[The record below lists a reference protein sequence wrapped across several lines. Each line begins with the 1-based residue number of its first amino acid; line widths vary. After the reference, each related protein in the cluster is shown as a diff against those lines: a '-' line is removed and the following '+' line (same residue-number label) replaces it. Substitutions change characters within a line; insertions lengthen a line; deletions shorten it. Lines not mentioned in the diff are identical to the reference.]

1 MLVIFPRNFEAQ
13 GCQLAPL
20 PSSRAGGKVGDVLIW
35 LHFLSTDTL
44 IQTHVHTDTCIHEYI
59 REYAHTHIHAYI
71 QHTYKNKHINIH
83 THIYKRNNRLY
94 TITYT
99 RAHEHTHVHGLKH
112 THTHT
117 YLNPNTSLA
126 LQSRLFLLT
135 CYINFHSFTPPLV
148 FISTQGPL
156 FPRCHPRHSSSKMT
170 PPSPH

>member
-83 THIYKRNNRLY
+83 TH
-94 TITYT
+94 TYT
-99 RAHEHTHVHGLKH
+99 NATIAYTQSHTHARMN

-117 YLNPNTSLA
+117 RMNTHA
-126 LQSRLFLLT
+126 HT
-135 CYINFHSFTPPLV
+135 YIFKPKHIPRITISFILV
-148 FISTQGPL
+148 NML
-156 FPRCHPRHSSSKMT
+156 Y
-170 PPSPH
+170 